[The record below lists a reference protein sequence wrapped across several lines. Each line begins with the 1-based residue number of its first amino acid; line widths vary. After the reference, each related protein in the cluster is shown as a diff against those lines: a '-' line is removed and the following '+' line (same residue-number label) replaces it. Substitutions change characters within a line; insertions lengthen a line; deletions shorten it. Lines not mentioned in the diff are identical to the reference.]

1 MAPVFPLAK
10 LAFLFVKQ
18 VARPLS
24 SSIRRRAVRSVF
36 FRENICLPPA
46 RFYHWCEVRL
56 KMYVMNI
63 GRSGQKTTIPKLSEE
78 AAIELGGNLLGEGV
92 IFSIAV
98 VILAFEVSRQK
109 EKEKKKEEA
118 ERAFI
123 DSLENR
129 INELTFAT
137 EELDTKLREVTRIAY
152 AMQHQAK
159 TQQVKTNRTSEAR
172 DTGVDSP
179 SQHDASETDRLF
191 GNRTDMGALH
201 EALSYVME
209 RIMNRTVQ

>member
-1 MAPVFPLAK
+1 MAVGFPLAK
-10 LAFLFVKQ
+10 LGALVIKQ
-18 VARPLS
+18 VSKPLANVAKN
-24 SSIRRRAVRSVF
+24 RAKNSHF
-36 FRENICLPPA
+36 FRTYVLMPPA
-46 RFYHWCEVRL
+46 QFYHWCEVRL

-159 TQQVKTNRTSEAR
+159 TQQYRWKWNCSTSNA
-172 DTGVDSP
+172 
-179 SQHDASETDRLF
+179 
-191 GNRTDMGALH
+191 
-201 EALSYVME
+201 
-209 RIMNRTVQ
+209 

>member
-24 SSIRRRAVRSVF
+24 SSIRRRAVRSAF

-56 KMYVMNI
+56 KMYVMNL
-63 GRSGQKTTIPKLSEE
+63 GKSGQKTTIPKLSEE

-98 VILAFEVSRQK
+98 AILGFEVSRQK

-118 ERAFI
+118 EQAFI

-137 EELDTKLREVTRIAY
+137 EELDTKLREVTRIAF
-152 AMQHQAK
+152 AVQHQVK
-159 TQQVKTNRTSEAR
+159 TQQVPAK
-172 DTGVDSP
+172 
-179 SQHDASETDRLF
+179 
-191 GNRTDMGALH
+191 
-201 EALSYVME
+201 
-209 RIMNRTVQ
+209 